1 MSQQIIFTCDRCGA
15 QFPEVNYETGQRI
28 ALKVDYHWS
37 ELSTGHHIKSH
48 SFDLCNKCTEEFERF
63 IGNGKRKYLSE

>member
-1 MSQQIIFTCDRCGA
+1 MSQQIIFTCDRCGEW
-15 QFPEVNYETGQRI
+15 FPEVNFETGQRI
-28 ALKVDYHWS
+28 ALKVDNHWS

-63 IGNGKRKYLSE
+63 IGNGKRKDLSV